1 MEIINEKYKLYQGD
15 CLKVMDKLIAEGVK
29 VDCIITDPPYG
40 TTACKWD
47 SVIPFDAMWDRLNKL
62 IKETGAIVLFGTE
75 PFATK
80 LRMSNFDNYRYDWY
94 CVKTKPSLYQHAKN
108 RPMRA
113 VENACVFSKC
123 KWGHKSQLKNKRM
136 EYNPQGISSIGIKT
150 VTKGYNSANLIGARP
165 NQIGRQYEA
174 FSGFPND
181 ILEFNWI
188 CNKERLHPTQKD
200 VKMLE
205 KLVCSYTNE
214 RDVVLDFTMGSG
226 STGVACLKTNRRF
239 IGIEKEEKYFNI
251 TKNRMDNVVNNNKEV
266 EKNKKQRTLF

>member
-15 CLKVMDKLIAEGVK
+15 CLDIMDKLIGEGVK